1 MFKPGNLTILIL
13 SVISMLLDYIK
24 EWIWNKINHSL
35 EEKLETLAYIT
46 YILILSIL
54 RDNKQA

>member
-1 MFKPGNLTILIL
+1 
-13 SVISMLLDYIK
+13 MLLDYIK